1 MSYKHVVFYVGCVVT
16 WSFLLPLFVV
26 ACGIAL
32 LAYAVLGEL
41 GELLVGGTKKTLDN
55 STAREIARRM
65 CLGN

>member
-1 MSYKHVVFYVGCVVT
+1 MWFKHVVFYAGCVAT
-16 WSFLLPLFVV
+16 WSVFLPLFVI

-41 GELLVGGTKKTLDN
+41 GELLLGGAKKTLDN